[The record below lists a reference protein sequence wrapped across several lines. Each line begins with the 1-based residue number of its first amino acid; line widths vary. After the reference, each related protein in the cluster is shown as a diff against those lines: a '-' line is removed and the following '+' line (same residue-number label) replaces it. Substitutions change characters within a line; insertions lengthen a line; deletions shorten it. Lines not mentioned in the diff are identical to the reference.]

1 MSDTVD
7 RLIAE
12 LEKEICERLRENA
25 DEYIRGAIT
34 AGTCSDKYESY
45 ADAALSEAKPI
56 WYASAGRVQRTTGH
70 E

>member
-1 MSDTVD
+1 MSDDVD
-7 RLIAE
+7 RIIAKIE
-12 LEKEICERLRENA
+12 REIRKVLKENK
-25 DEYIRGAIT
+25 DECVRGAIT
-34 AGTCSDKYESY
+34 EGTTKYKYESY